1 MKLIAQIKLQPTKEQ
16 YQQLKQTLKHAN
28 QACDFISQYAWDNK
42 VFGKFKLQK
51 LVYYEVRNKFG
62 LSAQMTV
69 RCLAKV
75 ADAYK
80 LNKITNRVFKPT
92 GSIAY
97 DDRILSYKLDKQM
110 VSILS
115 FAGRLKIPFVCGQ
128 HQKELL
134 KTRQGESDLA
144 LIDNTF
150 YLLTTC
156 NIEEPPLNNISGF
169 LGVDL
174 GIKAIAVDS
183 DGEIFSGSHV
193 NNLRAR
199 YTNLGS
205 KLQSKGTQ
213 ASKRLLKKRNKKESR
228 FAKDTNHIVA
238 KRLVEKAKDTE
249 RGIALADLLED
260 LKGIRKRITVRKA
273 QRRIHHSWAFHNLIQ
288 KINYKAVLAGVP
300 VVLIDPAYTSQ
311 ECSVCGYTD
320 KHNRPDQK
328 TFLCKSCGHSAL
340 ADINAAV
347 NIGSR
352 AACQPA
358 NP

>member
-16 YQQLKQTLKHAN
+16 YQQLKQTLKRAN
-28 QACDFISQYAWDNK
+28 QACDFISQYAWNNK

-51 LVYYEVRNKFG
+51 LVYYEVRNKFD

-80 LNKITNRVFKPT
+80 LNKKTNHIFKPT

-128 HQKELL
+128 LQRELL

-156 NIEEPPLNNISGF
+156 NVEEPPLNDINGF

-183 DGEIFSGSHV
+183 DGEIFSGSHI

-199 YTNLGS
+199 YTNLRS

-213 ASKRLLKKRNKKESR
+213 ASKRLLKKRNKKERR
-228 FAKDTNHIVA
+228 FAKNTNHVIA
-238 KRLVEKAKDTE
+238 KRLVEKAKDTG
-249 RGIALADLLED
+249 RGIALED
-260 LKGIRKRITVRKA
+260 LKGICERITVRKA
-273 QRRIHHSWAFHNLIQ
+273 
-288 KINYKAVLAGVP
+288 
-300 VVLIDPAYTSQ
+300 
-311 ECSVCGYTD
+311 
-320 KHNRPDQK
+320 
-328 TFLCKSCGHSAL
+328 
-340 ADINAAV
+340 
-347 NIGSR
+347 
-352 AACQPA
+352 
-358 NP
+358 